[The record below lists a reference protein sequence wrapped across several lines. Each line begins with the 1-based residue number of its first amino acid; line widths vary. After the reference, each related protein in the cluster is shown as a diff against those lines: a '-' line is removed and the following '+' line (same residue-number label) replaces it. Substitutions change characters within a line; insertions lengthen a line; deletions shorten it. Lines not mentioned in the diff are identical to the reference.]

1 MCKYILLT
9 FVHTSSTTDSLSY
22 ENNTQIHDLAS
33 SLLCELLREMAST
46 SHRTSLS
53 KYVKAK
59 ALEFVNTWVPL
70 ALESMINSG
79 MTSYV
84 LGLPLES
91 LSDKFK
97 VDKILR
103 SSSNGNDSPLLK
115 KVKPHSDIRVSP
127 QLTSNNTQARKM
139 LNMEVTSVVVTPPRV
154 LDMIE
159 HEQELQQQPRRH
171 VVPTR
176 RTTKSSSSITPAD
189 VLRELRKL
197 VHENERR
204 GAVIGR
210 LDTRYVELSNKLY
223 KIVRCVVVCRS
234 FYYNLYEHE
243 RKQLYR
249 YEKIRIEKV

>member
-9 FVHTSSTTDSLSY
+9 LVHTSSTTDSLSR

-53 KYVKAK
+53 KYVKAR
-59 ALEFVNTWVPL
+59 ALDFVNTWVPL

-115 KVKPHSDIRVSP
+115 KVTWVCSLGHSCI
-127 QLTSNNTQARKM
+127 TSTYIERTQARKM

-159 HEQELQQQPRRH
+159 HEQELQQPRRH

-176 RTTKSSSSITPAD
+176 RTTKSSSITPAD
-189 VLRELRKL
+189 ALRELRKL

-223 KIVRCVVVCRS
+223 KI
-234 FYYNLYEHE
+234 
-243 RKQLYR
+243 
-249 YEKIRIEKV
+249 

>member
-159 HEQELQQQPRRH
+159 HEQDLQQPRKH

-189 VLRELRKL
+189 ALRELRKL

-204 GAVIGR
+204 GAVIKR

-223 KIVRCVVVCRS
+223 KIVRVVRAWTRMS
-234 FYYNLYEHE
+234 LTS
-243 RKQLYR
+243 L
-249 YEKIRIEKV
+249 IRIIRISLELK